1 LQNPAIV
8 NLPDSNPSI
17 PENTGKEIMERALT
31 TTMDMAASRG
41 RTEGIAAEEFDH
53 LVRAYQR
60 RVFRLLFSLVR
71 DRDLADNLTQDCFL
85 RAYQKRATFRGE
97 ASVETWLLRIAVNL
111 ARDDARN
118 RRLAFWRNILQRTSS
133 PEEEAAEIDFPDPGA
148 SPERALLAREQLAAA
163 ESALERIS
171 PQQRLAFSLRFFEEM
186 TLEEI
191 AAAMQLEVGTV
202 KAHLFRAVSAVRN
215 KLKEQK

>member
-1 LQNPAIV
+1 
-8 NLPDSNPSI
+8 
-17 PENTGKEIMERALT
+17 MERALT

>member
-1 LQNPAIV
+1 
-8 NLPDSNPSI
+8 
-17 PENTGKEIMERALT
+17 
-31 TTMDMAASRG
+31 MDMAASQG

-53 LVRAYQR
+53 IVRLHQR
-60 RVFRLLFSLVR
+60 RVFRVLFSLVR

-97 ASVETWLLRIAVNL
+97 ASVETWLVRIAVNL
-111 ARDDARN
+111 ARDHVRN
-118 RRLAFWRNILQRTSS
+118 RRLAFWRNILER
-133 PEEEAAEIDFPDPGA
+133 PLRPEEAATRSDISDPRPSA
-148 SPERALLAREQLAAA
+148 ERVFLAREQLAIV
-163 ESALERIS
+163 ESALEKIS

-191 AAAMQLEVGTV
+191 AGTMQLEVGTV

-215 KLKEQK
+215 KLKEQKQI